1 MSGSALYANFKRR
14 SFGMRRFQRLAL
26 VLLLPLLG
34 SIPAF
39 AQAAASSEP
48 KIDSG
53 DTSFMLISA
62 ALVLFMTI
70 PGLALFYGGLVR
82 AKNVLGT
89 LMQSFIM
96 VGLITLQWVV
106 VGYSLAFAPGSSL
119 LGGLQWLGLSGV
131 GAAPY
136 TDYAATIPHQV
147 FMVFQLMF
155 AIITPAL
162 MTGAFAE
169 RMKFST
175 FIVFSLLWAT
185 LVYDP
190 LAHWVWGV
198 GGFLR
203 NMGAIDFAG
212 GTVVHISSG
221 ISALVAVLIMGKRV
235 GFGKVATP
243 PHNLPLAVIGASLLW
258 VGWFGFNAGS
268 ALAANGLAASAF
280 VATHIAAALAGM
292 TWMVAEWMVS
302 GKPTMLGAASG
313 AVAGLVAITPG
324 SGYVTPLSALVIGAV
339 AGVLCYSAVMLK
351 SRMGYDDSLD
361 VVGVHGV
368 GGIFGAIATGVFA
381 SKAINPAGADGLI
394 NGNPG
399 LVLTQLIAVGVTVLL
414 AVVGTSVILLVLKA
428 VMGLRVTA
436 DEERMGLDLSQH
448 SESAYVLASDFDETT
463 GVSSGSESRKAA
475 SQHA

>member
-1 MSGSALYANFKRR
+1 MTRI
-14 SFGMRRFQRLAL
+14 QRLAL
-26 VLLLPLLG
+26 FLIMLSLCG
-34 SIPAF
+34 IPAL
-39 AQAAASSEP
+39 AQTA
-48 KIDSG
+48 DSAPQVDTG
-53 DTSFMLISA
+53 DTSFVLISA

-96 VGLITLQWVV
+96 VGLITLQWALF
-106 VGYSLAFAPGSSL
+106 GYSIAFSPGSSF
-119 LGGLQWLGLSGV
+119 LGGFEWLGLSGV
-131 GAAPY
+131 GAAPNA
-136 TDYAATIPHQV
+136 DYAATIPHQL
-147 FMVFQLMF
+147 FMAFQLMF

-175 FIVFSLLWAT
+175 FLVFSLLWAT
-185 LVYDP
+185 IVYDP

-198 GGFLR
+198 GGFIR
-203 NMGAIDFAG
+203 NMGALDFAG

-221 ISALVAVLIMGKRV
+221 ISALVAVLIIGKRV

-243 PHNLPLAVIGASLLW
+243 PHNLPMAVIGASMLW

-268 ALAANGLAASAF
+268 ALGANGLAVSAF

-292 TWMVAEWMVS
+292 SWMLAEWFFS

-313 AVAGLVAITPG
+313 AVAGLVAITPAA
-324 SGYVTPLSALVIGAV
+324 GYVTPMAAIFIGA
-339 AGVLCYSAVMLK
+339 AGGVVCYSAVMMK
-351 SRMGYDDSLD
+351 SRLGYDDSLD

-368 GGIFGAIATGVFA
+368 GGIVGAIATGVFA
-381 SKAINPAGADGLI
+381 TTTVNPAGANGLLY
-394 NGNPG
+394 GNPG
-399 LVLTQLIAVGVTVLL
+399 LVVTQILAVGITVLL

-428 VMGLRVTA
+428 VMGLRVSE

-448 SESAYVLASDFDETT
+448 SESAYALTPDYDEASRPT
-463 GVSSGSESRKAA
+463 GSG
-475 SQHA
+475 HARTATEQA